1 METAVPNVQRVSKAS
16 SDELLRKFA
25 ELDADP
31 PARPYSPPC
40 PYSATARIF
49 APMAVRKK
57 SCRAIA
63 ALSSREL
70 TSSSSSYADG
80 RPARRRRTS
89 AGPAE
94 WKSLLPLSNRRPPSK
109 SLLRRIGIRRSDD
122 AAPGIGLFLAI
133 ALEKVMLILQTSYPS
148 SSIWHRP
155 PHVRTTSMMNYAIE
169 AKVGIFFP
177 QNLNSA
183 LGCFFAR
190 NLPNAAQYFCE
201 RVQIS

>member
-31 PARPYSPPC
+31 PARPYSPRP
-40 PYSATARIF
+40 PSSATARIF
-49 APMAVRKK
+49 APMDVRKK

-70 TSSSSSYADG
+70 TSSYTDG

-94 WKSLLPLSNRRPPSK
+94 WKSLLPLANRRPSSK
-109 SLLRRIGIRRSDD
+109 SLLRRIGIQRSDD
-122 AAPGIGLFLAI
+122 AAPGIGLFLVI
-133 ALEKVMLILQTSYPS
+133 ALEKTWRKTMASASKMIVEKHCQK
-148 SSIWHRP
+148 
-155 PHVRTTSMMNYAIE
+155 HVR
-169 AKVGIFFP
+169 
-177 QNLNSA
+177 L
-183 LGCFFAR
+183 
-190 NLPNAAQYFCE
+190 
-201 RVQIS
+201 ISDNV

>member
-31 PARPYSPPC
+31 PERPYSPPR
-40 PYSATARIF
+40 PYSAAARIF
-49 APMAVRKK
+49 PPMAVRKK

-70 TSSSSSYADG
+70 TSSSSYADG
-80 RPARRRRTS
+80 RPARRRRIS

-109 SLLRRIGIRRSDD
+109 SLLRRIGIRLSDD
-122 AAPGIGLFLAI
+122 AAPGIGLFLTI
-133 ALEKVMLILQTSYPS
+133 ALEKVMLILQISYPP
-148 SSIWHRP
+148 SSISHRP

-177 QNLNSA
+177 QNHLVVS
-183 LGCFFAR
+183 LS
-190 NLPNAAQYFCE
+190 E
-201 RVQIS
+201 S